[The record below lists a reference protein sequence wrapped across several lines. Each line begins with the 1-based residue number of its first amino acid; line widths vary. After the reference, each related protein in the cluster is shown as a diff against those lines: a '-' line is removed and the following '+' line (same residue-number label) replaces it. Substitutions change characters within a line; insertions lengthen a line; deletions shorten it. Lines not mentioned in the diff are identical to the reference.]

1 MQRDIYKQLLRW
13 KNKKTRKPLILNG
26 ARQVGKTYI
35 LREFGEKEYQ
45 KVAFF
50 SLDRN
55 QKVREVFEKS
65 GNTADILMALS
76 AISQV
81 NITPGDTLLVLDEI
95 QDCPKAL
102 EALKFFC
109 EETPDIHIV
118 VAGSLLGLSLHDGTS
133 YPVGKVEE
141 MRLYPMTFLE
151 FLNAM
156 GKTQLV
162 DIIINKNW
170 TVINMLEMELIGL
183 LRQYYYVGGMPAA
196 VLAYVEHNSL
206 QEIRSIQQQILA
218 DYRRDFSK
226 HAPARE
232 VPRINMGWDSI
243 PAQLDMEH

>member
-162 DIIINKNW
+162 DIIINKN
-170 TVINMLEMELIGL
+170 G
-183 LRQYYYVGGMPAA
+183 
-196 VLAYVEHNSL
+196 
-206 QEIRSIQQQILA
+206 
-218 DYRRDFSK
+218 RD
-226 HAPARE
+226 
-232 VPRINMGWDSI
+232 
-243 PAQLDMEH
+243 Q

>member
-118 VAGSLLGLSLHDGTS
+118 VAGSLLGS
-133 YPVGKVEE
+133 
-141 MRLYPMTFLE
+141 MM
-151 FLNAM
+151 A
-156 GKTQLV
+156 
-162 DIIINKNW
+162 
-170 TVINMLEMELIGL
+170 
-183 LRQYYYVGGMPAA
+183 LR
-196 VLAYVEHNSL
+196 
-206 QEIRSIQQQILA
+206 IL
-218 DYRRDFSK
+218 
-226 HAPARE
+226 
-232 VPRINMGWDSI
+232 
-243 PAQLDMEH
+243 